1 MRVML
6 YDASWRLLESRIDTD
21 FDPEETSPDF
31 EEHAQLVWGLRYID
45 DIVSTRRDLNP
56 SEEDG
61 AEVRMFHATD
71 AQFSSVAI
79 LLDNGSLLE
88 RVAYSPYGVAR
99 HQWPA
104 DASGDGAVNS
114 TDLSIVLSAYGAIT
128 SGNYKSEA
136 DFNRDGVVNASDL
149 AAVLAYAAALPEGT
163 LSSPAIDNRTG
174 YCGYRFA
181 PEPEMYLARNR
192 WLSPPLGRWIQRDPL
207 GYVDGLNLG
216 EYANSSP
223 LVSNDP
229 YGEEMHHLV
238 PVQSIKDLLGRG
250 LLDPELGREMKR
262 YGDSRWTINA
272 PSHRGS
278 HPEYTKAVNGI
289 IEAYVRRNGGRP
301 LTRGDM
307 ERIQRLILQSNDE
320 EIVKHFRKW
329 GVRVTVRVI
338 SGDISMLSR
347 LGGSAGSAA
356 GGGAFLYG
364 AYAAAMLYLAG
375 EAAGAGIEMVGH
387 YATCCSCLAEKDTA
401 PKTKMSLSGI
411 TVDFWTVSHSGIGEV
426 LCMEER
432 GGSSKLLVGYEAPGI
447 LWGKEEFRW
456 RPCERGG
463 R

>member
-1 MRVML
+1 
-6 YDASWRLLESRIDTD
+6 
-21 FDPEETSPDF
+21 
-31 EEHAQLVWGLRYID
+31 
-45 DIVSTRRDLNP
+45 
-56 SEEDG
+56 
-61 AEVRMFHATD
+61 
-71 AQFSSVAI
+71 
-79 LLDNGSLLE
+79 
-88 RVAYSPYGVAR
+88 
-99 HQWPA
+99 
-104 DASGDGAVNS
+104 
-114 TDLSIVLSAYGAIT
+114 VLSAYGAIT

-401 PKTKMSLSGI
+401 PKTRMSLSGI